1 MALPLLNE
9 NPEYEMIIPSK
20 QQKVNFR
27 PFLVKEQ
34 KILMIAQ
41 ETGEGIEM
49 SNAMCELIKSCTFGK
64 ISEPEHL
71 PSFDIEYMFL
81 KIRSKSVGEE
91 VELTI
96 TCTDDNKTE
105 VPYTL
110 NLNDVEIQRTEGHNN
125 VIMITDKVG
134 MTMSYPSLN
143 HLKKYTTDNLGA
155 VEVTFGVIAE
165 CLVNI
170 FDENQVYE
178 ELPKKEL
185 DEFIESMN
193 TDQFASVQ
201 AFFDGIPRLRHDI
214 VVTNPNTGKEN
225 KIRLEGL
232 QSFLG

>member
-1 MALPLLNE
+1 MALPQLNT
-9 NPEYEMIIPSK
+9 PTYEMVQPSTGETIK
-20 QQKVNFR
+20 FR

>member
-1 MALPLLNE
+1 
-9 NPEYEMIIPSK
+9 
-20 QQKVNFR
+20 
-27 PFLVKEQ
+27 
-34 KILMIAQ
+34 
-41 ETGEGIEM
+41 
-49 SNAMCELIKSCTFGK
+49 MCELIKSCTFGK

-110 NLNDVEIQRTEGHNN
+110 NLNDVEIQRTEGHKN

>member
-1 MALPLLNE
+1 MALPQLNT
-9 NPEYEMIIPSK
+9 PTYEMVQPSTGETIK
-20 QQKVNFR
+20 FR

-110 NLNDVEIQRTEGHNN
+110 NLNDVEIQRTEGHKN

-134 MTMSYPSLN
+134 MTMGYPSLN

-170 FDENQVYE
+170 FDENEVYE
-178 ELPKKEL
+178 ELPRKEL

>member
-1 MALPLLNE
+1 MALPQLNT
-9 NPEYEMIIPSK
+9 PTYEMVQPSTGETIK
-20 QQKVNFR
+20 FR

-170 FDENQVYE
+170 FDENEVYE

>member
-1 MALPLLNE
+1 MALPQLNT
-9 NPEYEMIIPSK
+9 PTYEMVQPSTGETIK
-20 QQKVNFR
+20 FR

-110 NLNDVEIQRTEGHNN
+110 NLNDVEIQRTEGHKN

>member
-1 MALPLLNE
+1 MALPQLNT
-9 NPEYEMIIPSK
+9 PTYEMVQPSTGETIK
-20 QQKVNFR
+20 FR

-155 VEVTFGVIAE
+155 VEVTFGVFAE

>member
-1 MALPLLNE
+1 MALPQLNT
-9 NPEYEMIIPSK
+9 PTYEMVQPSTGETIK
-20 QQKVNFR
+20 FR

-110 NLNDVEIQRTEGHNN
+110 NLNDVEIQRTEGHKN

-170 FDENQVYE
+170 FDENEVYE
-178 ELPKKEL
+178 ELPRKEL

>member
-1 MALPLLNE
+1 
-9 NPEYEMIIPSK
+9 
-20 QQKVNFR
+20 
-27 PFLVKEQ
+27 
-34 KILMIAQ
+34 MIAQ
-41 ETGEGIEM
+41 ETGEGMEM

-110 NLNDVEIQRTEGHNN
+110 NLNDVEIQRTEGHKN